1 MTIYSD
7 LNANIILIYIF
18 SAEKQKIK
26 QNVLKIK
33 AAVMSA
39 REMLTVKSVVILL
52 FHSCSRDVF

>member
-39 REMLTVKSVVILL
+39 T
-52 FHSCSRDVF
+52 RDVDG